1 MKTTSDGPEREIIKQ
16 SDKIDKEDISLKG
29 VWTDDEMN
37 TIINT
42 LLKYKKSSLKAIK
55 NHLNSKYE
63 IEITETILKRV
74 KNELS

>member
-1 MKTTSDGPEREIIKQ
+1 
-16 SDKIDKEDISLKG
+16 
-29 VWTDDEMN
+29 MN

-63 IEITETILKRV
+63 IEITEAILKRV
-74 KNELS
+74 KKELS

>member
-1 MKTTSDGPEREIIKQ
+1 MDRRT
-16 SDKIDKEDISLKG
+16 
-29 VWTDDEMN
+29 EMN

-74 KNELS
+74 KNQLS